1 MADTLDLLSLAE
13 GKAAIGT
20 AVAAVDLNTSVAS
33 YITAVSR
40 TIDDNC
46 GPMVQRTL
54 TSEAYDGGAG
64 TIRLASTPVVSVT
77 TVTEYQATT
86 AVACT
91 QETAGTAPANGYVLD
106 PRSGYL
112 YRRTSGSD
120 SRWAPGRRNIIA
132 TYVAG
137 RYATTATVDPQV
149 KQAASMLLRH
159 LWAIQYGSGNAT
171 FGEMDMPTPIGFAIP
186 NRVREMLATYWQ
198 VPAVY

>member
-13 GKAAIGT
+13 GKAAI
-20 AVAAVDLNTSVAS
+20 AAVDLNTSVAS

-91 QETAGTAPANGYVLD
+91 EETAGTAPANGYVLD

-120 SRWAPGRRNIIA
+120 GGPLGVATSLQRTWRAVTQPPLPLTRR
-132 TYVAG
+132 
-137 RYATTATVDPQV
+137 
-149 KQAASMLLRH
+149 
-159 LWAIQYGSGNAT
+159 
-171 FGEMDMPTPIGFAIP
+171 
-186 NRVREMLATYWQ
+186 
-198 VPAVY
+198 